1 MPSRPE
7 PSEAAGGEPQEC
19 SVDAP
24 FRVEWTHHLVFTR
37 DALSPENPRL
47 LEALA
52 DTDHGSEDRG
62 LVAVV
67 DDGVTRTNPDLV
79 DRLRRRFEVGTGLPE
94 LRAVLEV
101 EGGEGCKNG
110 PHVVDAVLESIDSH
124 RICRKST
131 VLVIGGGAVLDAA
144 GHAAAIAHR
153 GVRLVRMPSTV
164 LAQCDSGVGVKNG
177 INRFGKKNFI
187 GSFAPPAA
195 VVCDTDLLGTL
206 SDRDWICGFSEVVKI
221 GMLKDGDLF
230 EHMERDADRVLA
242 RNESPAHDFIARSA
256 ELHLRHI
263 TDGGD
268 PFELREARPLDFGHW
283 AAHRLEQMTGFE
295 LRHGE
300 AVAIGIALDTVYAE
314 LAGIAEPGLADRTL
328 RLIGALG
335 LPVAHP
341 AMSRTTELLAG
352 LQEFR
357 EHLGGRL
364 TITLVERP
372 GRPIDVHEMDPEL
385 VESSISRLLE
395 EAGHRTPDRA

>member
-7 PSEAAGGEPQEC
+7 PSEAAGGEPHEC

-67 DDGVTRTNPDLV
+67 YDGVTRTNPDLV

-101 EGGEGCKNG
+101 EGGEGGKNG
-110 PHVVDAVLESIDSH
+110 SHVVDAVLESIDSH

-144 GHAAAIAHR
+144 GYAAAIAHR

-221 GMLKDGDLF
+221 GMLKDRDLF
-230 EHMERDADRVLA
+230 ECMERDADRVRA
-242 RNESPAHDFIARSA
+242 RDESPAHEFIARSA

-328 RLIGALG
+328 RLIGELG